1 MAITYAYYE
10 QTYGGSLP
18 QAAFDAC
25 VNVAEAH
32 VRWLCAAGDYCPNSN
47 AFKRAVCAATEAF
60 AEFGSGEVGG
70 YSIGQFSVKN
80 YENADNERVATRAAI
95 KELVGTPHIFCGVR

>member
-1 MAITYAYYE
+1 MAVTYAYYTE
-10 QTYGGSLP
+10 TYGGGLP
-18 QAAFDAC
+18 EAAFSSC

-32 VRWLCAAGDYCPNSN
+32 VKWLCAAGDYCPNAT

-80 YENADNERVATRAAI
+80 YENADNESVVTKAAI
-95 KELVGTPHIFCGVR
+95 KELVGTPYIFCGIR